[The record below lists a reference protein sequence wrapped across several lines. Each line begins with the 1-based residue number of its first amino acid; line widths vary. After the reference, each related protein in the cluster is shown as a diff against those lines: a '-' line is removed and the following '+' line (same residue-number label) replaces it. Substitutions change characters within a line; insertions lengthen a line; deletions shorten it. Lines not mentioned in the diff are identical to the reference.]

1 MLSVQEFLQAMSR
14 PAVEQEGEAGAEG
27 GVEPKTPV
35 KSTPRYE
42 NALLNNISG
51 VPWAEMRSML
61 HRTISRT
68 VPKTVATVIAPDS
81 SGGKV
86 EV

>member
-1 MLSVQEFLQAMSR
+1 MLSVPEFLLAMSR
-14 PAVEQEGEAGAEG
+14 QVVGPAGEAGAEG

-42 NALLNNISG
+42 NALLNNING